1 VSTTRERILAA
12 ATQLFA
18 ERGYAS
24 VTIRQ
29 IATEADVSPA
39 LVMKQFGTKEAV
51 YALAAPPEPEPFPP
65 DLSSGDLGVTLVRR
79 VLDRRDSGATEP
91 LLHALLAVVDAADPS
106 AARQAFEDRY
116 VAGLQARIHGDRRT
130 AEVVLAML
138 IGLASAVRPLRLLRD
153 DRDGLVEHYGALIQA
168 VVDQAADRGPSPERG
183 TPVGSA
189 ADYAETASA

>member
-1 VSTTRERILAA
+1 VSATRERVLAA

-51 YALAAPPEPEPFPP
+51 YALAAPPEPEPFQP
-65 DLSSGDLGVTLVRR
+65 DLAPADIGVTLVRR

-91 LLHALLAVVDAADPS
+91 LLHALLAVVDATDPT
-106 AARQAFEDRY
+106 AARKAFEERY
-116 VAGLQARIHGDRRT
+116 VEGLRARINGDRRT

-153 DRDGLVEHYGALIQA
+153 DRDGLVERYGAMIQA
-168 VVDQAADRGPSPERG
+168 VVDDRAPDP
-183 TPVGSA
+183 
-189 ADYAETASA
+189 TA